1 MSSRKL
7 EIFFLDSLGRG
18 GASDR
23 RARVGRD
30 GVARRG
36 DASEES
42 GRTEGYRDGRR
53 VEHAAEAVEGARVST
68 DDPRRAS
75 SGTLAG
81 CGWNNNEA
89 EEEKQRRK
97 MAHGKAAFRAST
109 LTSGDPDSS
118 FVRSDIKTGSQITL
132 PAYR

>member
-23 RARVGRD
+23 RARAGRD

-42 GRTEGYRDGRR
+42 GRTEGYRDERR
-53 VEHAAEAVEGARVST
+53 VEHAAESVESARVST

-75 SGTLAG
+75 SGSPAG
-81 CGWNNNEA
+81 RGWNNNEA
-89 EEEKQRRK
+89 EE
-97 MAHGKAAFRAST
+97 
-109 LTSGDPDSS
+109 
-118 FVRSDIKTGSQITL
+118 
-132 PAYR
+132 

>member
-1 MSSRKL
+1 MTAW
-7 EIFFLDSLGRG
+7 
-18 GASDR
+18 GAAVRADR

-42 GRTEGYRDGRR
+42 GRTEGYRDERR
-53 VEHAAEAVEGARVST
+53 VEHAAESVESARVST

-75 SGTLAG
+75 SGSPAG
-81 CGWNNNEA
+81 RGWNNNEA
-89 EEEKQRRK
+89 EEEKHRRK

-118 FVRSDIKTGSQITL
+118 FERSDITTGSQITL

>member
-1 MSSRKL
+1 M
-7 EIFFLDSLGRG
+7 
-18 GASDR
+18 
-23 RARVGRD
+23 
-30 GVARRG
+30 ARRG

-42 GRTEGYRDGRR
+42 GRTEGYRDERR
-53 VEHAAEAVEGARVST
+53 VEHAAESVEGARVST

-75 SGTLAG
+75 SGSPAG
-81 CGWNNNEA
+81 RGWNNNEA

-118 FVRSDIKTGSQITL
+118 YVRSDITTGSKITL

>member
-1 MSSRKL
+1 MS
-7 EIFFLDSLGRG
+7 G
-18 GASDR
+18 GANDR

-30 GVARRG
+30 GRRDG
-36 DASEES
+36 ATRS
-42 GRTEGYRDGRR
+42 RKAAAWRCRDGRR

-75 SGTLAG
+75 SGSPAG
-81 CGWNNNEA
+81 RGWNNNEA
-89 EEEKQRRK
+89 EEEKHRRK

-118 FVRSDIKTGSQITL
+118 FERSDITTGSQITL

>member
-1 MSSRKL
+1 M
-7 EIFFLDSLGRG
+7 
-18 GASDR
+18 
-23 RARVGRD
+23 
-30 GVARRG
+30 ARRG

-42 GRTEGYRDGRR
+42 GRTEGYRDERR

-75 SGTLAG
+75 SGSPAG
-81 CGWNNNEA
+81 RGWNNNEA
-89 EEEKQRRK
+89 EEEKHRRK

-118 FVRSDIKTGSQITL
+118 FERSDITTGSQITL

>member
-42 GRTEGYRDGRR
+42 GRTEGYRDERR
-53 VEHAAEAVEGARVST
+53 VEHAAESVESARVST

-75 SGTLAG
+75 SGSPAG
-81 CGWNNNEA
+81 RGWNNNEA
-89 EEEKQRRK
+89 EEEKHRRK

-118 FVRSDIKTGSQITL
+118 FERSDITTGSQITL